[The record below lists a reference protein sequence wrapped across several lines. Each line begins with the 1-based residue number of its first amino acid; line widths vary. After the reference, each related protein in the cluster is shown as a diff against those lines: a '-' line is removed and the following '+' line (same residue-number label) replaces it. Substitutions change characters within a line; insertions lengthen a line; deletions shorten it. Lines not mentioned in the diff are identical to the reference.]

1 MHRSVKRRSTTLAA
15 VGAILFA
22 TFAFTG
28 RAGEAQAAGHRAG
41 CDRGPSNARV
51 MKGHNGVD
59 PNSVTVAEAKRADA
73 QLQARVQR
81 LVSTGVLG
89 RGGAPT
95 RPTTITVP
103 VHVHVIT
110 ADDGTGG
117 VTQQQ
122 ITAQIRVLNNSY
134 AGRTARGAAHTPFTF
149 QLASVDVTRN
159 SRWYDWQ
166 LKSNG
171 TETSDA
177 IKAKKALHVGGW
189 GDLNVYIAAL
199 GGGLLG
205 YASFPQDGVL
215 ALDGL
220 VLLND
225 SLPGGSAAPYNEGDT
240 ATHEIGHW
248 LGLFHTFENGC
259 TFPGDSVDDTPYQF
273 DGDNIFFCDESDDT
287 CPQPGTD
294 PVHNFMSYG
303 DDPCLD
309 MFSSGQSERM
319 VQTWFAYR
327 A

>member
-1 MHRSVKRRSTTLAA
+1 MQRSLRRRTTTLAA
-15 VGAILFA
+15 AGAILFA
-22 TFAFTG
+22 TVGFTG
-28 RAGEAQAAGHRAG
+28 QAGGAQAAGDRAACG
-41 CDRGPSNARV
+41 DGPSNARV
-51 MKGHNGVD
+51 MKGHHGVD
-59 PNSVTVAEAKRADA
+59 PNSVTVAETKRADA

-81 LVSTGVLG
+81 LVSKGVLS
-89 RGGAPT
+89 RGGASA
-95 RPTTITVP
+95 RPLAVTVP
-103 VHVHVIT
+103 IHVHVIT
-110 ADDGTGG
+110 TDDGTGG
-117 VTQQQ
+117 VTQKQ
-122 ITAQIRVLNNSY
+122 ITDQIRVLNDAY
-134 AGRTARGAAHTPFTF
+134 GGRTARGAARTPFSF

-159 SRWYDWQ
+159 SKWYNWQ

-177 IKAKKALHVGGW
+177 IKAKTALHQGGW
-189 GDLNVYIAAL
+189 GDLNIYIAGL
-199 GGGLLG
+199 GSGLLG
-205 YASFPQDGVL
+205 YASFPQNGVL

-248 LGLFHTFENGC
+248 LGLFHTFQNGC
-259 TFPGDSVDDTPYQF
+259 SFPGDSVDDTPYQL
-273 DGDNIFFCDESDDT
+273 DGDNIFFCTESDDT

-309 MFSSGQSERM
+309 MFTAGQSERM
-319 VQTWFAYR
+319 VQTWLAYR